1 METPECQKRRDN
13 EDFIPRRLLCA
24 TENPATGNEMMTL
37 PVLAC
42 NAGESSWEFYEVVLQ
57 EEKHFLSLAF
67 MLSTDIESNQPVV
80 VVTQRELANHP
91 PFGLVSRV
99 QVTITGRKYIVHIL
113 MRMWESGE
121 LDGRDSIHAVCNKFV
136 ANTEYKFCP
145 GLDPEEYQKEYFERI
160 RFHIKSVH
168 ETTSPFHRV
177 DLVNCVIWFL
187 LAPNARLAE
196 KKSKQVRCGGCKRLV
211 TDLNCQLQRTLKET
225 PTRKLN
231 RQAVSSRARL
241 TYMSPASQ
249 LQRKQNAQT
258 ERSNDKLKLAKLHIV
273 DLDLSDEQH
282 VDMCN
287 VTEAI
292 EESGKDEITRVFAE
306 GDAHGVGDVLRN
318 VWHTDMRKQKKQF
331 MADQANNGKWSV

>member
-1 METPECQKRRDN
+1 METPERQKRRDN
-13 EDFIPRRLLCA
+13 DFIPRRLLCA
-24 TENPATGNEMMTL
+24 TENPATGNETMTL
-37 PVLAC
+37 PVSAC
-42 NAGESSWEFYEVVLQ
+42 NAGESSQEFYEVVLQ
-57 EEKHFLSLAF
+57 EEKHFPSLAF

-113 MRMWESGE
+113 MRTWESGE

-160 RFHIKSVH
+160 RFHIKSVR

-177 DLVNCVIWFL
+177 DSVNCVIWFL

-196 KKSKQVRCGGCKRLV
+196 KKVRCGACKRLV

-258 ERSNDKLKLAKLHIV
+258 ERSNDKLKLANYI
-273 DLDLSDEQH
+273 LSDEQH

-292 EESGKDEITRVFAE
+292 EESGKDEITRVFAG